1 MKSVVA
7 PLILAIVLAL
17 AGAAFSIAGNTER
30 RLSDIHSQLATL
42 QYSSVTAESEDA
54 EQNLGLAK
62 RVPQLG
68 AAATMDL
75 RDVRTTADYWR
86 GGYTAIAAAGR
97 GAGAPAGDRDANGT
111 ATESDPRVLLRT
123 ANAAFRGSQKD
134 NDRAGALRKVD
145 AVIKNYA
152 DVIRSSPTTMDAAY
166 NYEYAIRIRDV
177 MNKTKGAP
185 AVKAARASA
194 TQPDLD
200 KAAAAGDLPGGPTLH
215 GRPGGPP
222 PASDMSQFKIVIP
235 KRGDERKENPEA
247 GKGGTKVRRG

>member
-1 MKSVVA
+1 MKSAVA
-7 PLILAIVLAL
+7 PLVLAILLAL
-17 AGAAFSIAGNTER
+17 AGAVFWIAGNTER

-42 QYSSVTAESEDA
+42 QYSAVTADSEDA

-62 RVPQLG
+62 RVPQVG
-68 AAATMDL
+68 AAATTDL
-75 RDVRTTADYWR
+75 RDARATADYWR
-86 GGYTAIAAAGR
+86 GGYTAMAPQARPSADAG
-97 GAGAPAGDRDANGT
+97 GT
-111 ATESDPRVLLRT
+111 ATESDPRVLLLS
-123 ANAAFRGSQKD
+123 ANAAFRASQMD
-134 NDRAGALRKVD
+134 TDRAGALRKVD

-152 DVIRSSPTTMDAAY
+152 DVIRSSPANMDAAY

-177 MNKTKGAP
+177 MNKVKGAP
-185 AVKAARASA
+185 AAKARA
-194 TQPDLD
+194 
-200 KAAAAGDLPGGPTLH
+200 AAPAPAETAPGDLPAGATLH

>member
-17 AGAAFSIAGNTER
+17 SGAVFWIAGNTER

-42 QYSSVTAESEDA
+42 QYSSVTADSEDA

-62 RVPQLG
+62 RVPQVG
-68 AAATMDL
+68 AAAATDL
-75 RDVRTTADYWR
+75 RDVRATADYWR
-86 GGYTAIAAAGR
+86 GGYTALAPQGRPQAGSN
-97 GAGAPAGDRDANGT
+97 AGNADGSG
-111 ATESDPRVLLRT
+111 TESDPRVLLLA
-123 ANAAFRGSQKD
+123 ANAAFRGSQMD
-134 NDRAGALRKVD
+134 SDRAGALRKVD
-145 AVIKNYA
+145 AVIRNYA
-152 DVIRSSPTTMDAAY
+152 DVIRSSPANMDAAY
-166 NYEYAIRIRDV
+166 NYEYAIRLREV
-177 MNKTKGAP
+177 MNKTKGA
-185 AVKAARASA
+185 AAAKTAR
-194 TQPDLD
+194 
-200 KAAAAGDLPGGPTLH
+200 AAAAPAQAAPGDLPAGPTLH

>member
-7 PLILAIVLAL
+7 PLILAIVLAI
-17 AGAAFSIAGNTER
+17 AGAVFWIAGNTER

-42 QYSSVTAESEDA
+42 QYASVTADSEDV

-62 RVPQLG
+62 RVPQVG
-68 AAATMDL
+68 AAAASDL

-86 GGYTAIAAAGR
+86 GGYSAIAPQGR
-97 GAGAPAGDRDANGT
+97 GTAATGSNGDSSGT
-111 ATESDPRVLLRT
+111 ATESDPRLLLRG
-123 ANAAFRGSQKD
+123 ANAAFRGSQMD

-152 DVIRSSPTTMDAAY
+152 DVIRSSPANMDAAY
-166 NYEYAIRIRDV
+166 NYEYAIRLREV
-177 MNKTKGAP
+177 MNKTKAAPPAKTARAAP
-185 AVKAARASA
+185 APAEAA
-194 TQPDLD
+194 P
-200 KAAAAGDLPGGPTLH
+200 GDLPAGPTLH